1 MTFKLSPGVYTFE
14 EDRSQVISDEA
25 QNIVAQVG
33 AFKRGSL
40 KPTRVSTR
48 ADFLSKYTNGT
59 VERSLGYS
67 AYSAY
72 NALENCRNLVIKR
85 VVSSNAKYA
94 GMSVIKA
101 GVASTESVRFLNGT
115 TTDYEQGGKEIKA
128 IAISGPL
135 PTGYGLSATMTNE
148 LSGESVEIVNAYSR
162 TSSSNE
168 TLAAFAKLIQDQL
181 DKWGENGKTEVNK
194 VWSGA
199 PKQQIQTFAL
209 SRAMIAGESISI
221 TVEDL
226 YLGSKTV
233 SVEFEESNEATLN
246 ALRLALN
253 GTGYVFAYIDTTADN
268 TLVITAL
275 AAGPKRIEL
284 TYEAVSVAEDE
295 LTAEIVQRQAGHG
308 VYDDTTIAIQDPDSI
323 PVEYSEV
330 QVIALPIDDATIYS
344 QVSAAA
350 ESGLILESDVST
362 VVTYVDEH
370 KPVTSI
376 DQLDE
381 LIATWAAE
389 NPYAK
394 TLAIVLN
401 DSKEVV
407 STPKENNVLTV
418 DVVLSDNSHASSDEL
433 AVEWTDESG
442 EQTLGSSSTLTLTSE
457 MIGLKIKATVVGY
470 RNTLTSITQNAVEAE

>member
-48 ADFLSKYTNGT
+48 AEFLSKYTNGT

-72 NALENCRNLVIKR
+72 YALENCRNLVIKR

-101 GVASTESVRFLNGT
+101 GAARTESVRFLNGT
-115 TTDYEQGGKEIKA
+115 TTSYEQGGKEIKA

-148 LSGESVEIVNAYSR
+148 LSGESVEIVSSYSR

-168 TLAAFAKLIQDQL
+168 TLAAFARLIQDQL
-181 DKWGENGKTEVNK
+181 DEWGENGKTAVNK

-199 PKQQIQTFAL
+199 PKQQVQTFAL
-209 SRAMIAGESISI
+209 SRAMIAGESISVI
-221 TVEDL
+221 VEDL

-233 SVEFEESNEATLN
+233 SVDFEESNEATLN

-253 GTGYVFAYIDTTADN
+253 GTGHVFAYIDTTVDN

-275 AAGPKRIEL
+275 AAGPKRITL
-284 TYEAVSVAEDE
+284 TYEAVSVAEEE
-295 LTAEIVQRQAGHG
+295 LTVKIEQRQAGHG
-308 VYDDTTIAIQDPDSI
+308 VYDDTTIALQDPDSI
-323 PVEYSEV
+323 SVEYSEV

-344 QVSAAA
+344 QVAAAA
-350 ESGLILESDVST
+350 ESGLILESDIAT
-362 VVTYVDEH
+362 VVAYIGTY

-376 DQLDE
+376 DRVDE

-394 TLAIVLN
+394 TLAIIL
-401 DSKEVV
+401 DGSTTVV
-407 STPKENNVLTV
+407 STPKVDNVLAV
-418 DVVLSDNSHASSDEL
+418 DVTLSDNAHAEQAEL

-442 EQTLGSSSTLTLTSE
+442 EQTLGSDSTLTLTSE
-457 MIGLKIKATVVGY
+457 MVGLKIKATVVGY